1 MGARRRGR
9 DRAAQVLYQWALTR
23 RAPDRLLDLFW
34 RAHEEPDEVRAFA
47 EKLARGTIDGVE
59 HIDRLIDHQASNWR
73 PERMSIVDRSI
84 LRLGT
89 YELLNE
95 PDTPPAVILNEA
107 IDLAKKY
114 SGPEAGQFVN
124 GILDGIRKRL
134 DAPGTTTAAVSPPDE
149 TQGT

>member
-1 MGARRRGR
+1 MGARRRAR
-9 DRAAQVLYQWALTR
+9 DRAVQVLYQWALTD
-23 RAPDRLLDLFW
+23 RAPDRVLDLFW
-34 RAHEEPDEVRAFA
+34 RAHEEPEPVRTFA
-47 EKLARGTIDGVE
+47 ESLARGTIAGVE

-73 PERMSIVDRSI
+73 PERMSVVDRSI

-89 YELLNE
+89 YELLNQPE
-95 PDTPPAVILNEA
+95 TPPAVVLNEA

-134 DAPGTTTAAVSPPDE
+134 DTPEAAAGASSPDE
-149 TQGT
+149 AQES